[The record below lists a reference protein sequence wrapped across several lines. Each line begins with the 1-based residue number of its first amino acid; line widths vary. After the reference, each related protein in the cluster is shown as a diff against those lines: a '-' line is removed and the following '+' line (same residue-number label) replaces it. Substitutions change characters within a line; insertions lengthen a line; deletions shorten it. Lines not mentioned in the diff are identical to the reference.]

1 MVDIIVAGRNFDFSF
16 QFGKTYFV
24 RMPYLIRDMLQNNKT
39 NLSSEYKAKEK
50 VVKKSIDYKLKP
62 LYFD

>member
-16 QFGKTYFV
+16 QFGETYFV

-50 VVKKSIDYKLKP
+50 VVKKSIDSKLKP